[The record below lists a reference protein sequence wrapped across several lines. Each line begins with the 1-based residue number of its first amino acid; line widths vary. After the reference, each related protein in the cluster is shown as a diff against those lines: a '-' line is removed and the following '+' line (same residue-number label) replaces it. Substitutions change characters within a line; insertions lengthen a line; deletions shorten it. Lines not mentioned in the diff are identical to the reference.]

1 MMNKSTFLS
10 CMRFAVTV
18 LFALSLLSL
27 LTIGGMAA
35 DQKADSSTEL
45 RLGIEKKMKG
55 KTIALIPNTLG
66 TPLFDTWAHVLKTE
80 AEAMGMNF
88 IVRDAALSGS
98 RMTAAISELIARP
111 PESRPA
117 VIIVHNPN
125 VMLLARLLKK
135 AEEAG
140 IYVVQVNMVSN
151 YKTDAYVGADWHS
164 MGIEQAEDIVKT
176 CGEGSGNSGKVAIVE
191 GETTS
196 APVLE
201 MNRAMMSVFEKHPEI
216 KVVSKQSANWNPV
229 NAHDIT
235 ATVLQQHPDLCATIG
250 AWGLMMKGSSEAG
263 NELGLLY
270 SQKGQLHVYAS
281 GGAPDHIC
289 QSIQEGQLYK
299 YWGYLAPIQ
308 AHDIMTAA
316 KVLLQAGLKPGSM
329 RLALYSPTQ
338 IISKEAG
345 ECFNPGN
352 YKWPF

>member
-1 MMNKSTFLS
+1 MNGSVFLS
-10 CMRFAVTV
+10 WKRFAVTIFCA
-18 LFALSLLSL
+18 LFLVPL
-27 LTIGGMAA
+27 LTMGAGAG
-35 DQKADSSTEL
+35 DQKSDSSTEL
-45 RLGIEKKMKG
+45 RLNVENKMKG

-80 AEAMGMNF
+80 AEAMGMHF

-111 PESRPA
+111 PEKRPA
-117 VIIVHNPN
+117 VIVVHNPN

-135 AEEAG
+135 AEKAG
-140 IYVVQVNMVSN
+140 VYVVQVNMVSN
-151 YKTDAYVGADWHS
+151 YKTDAYVGANWHS

-229 NAHDIT
+229 NAHAIT

-250 AWGLMMKGSSEAG
+250 AWGLMMKGAAEAG
-263 NELGLLY
+263 KEAGLLF

-289 QSIQEGQLYK
+289 QSIQGGQLYK

-316 KVLLQAGLKPGSM
+316 KIVLQAGLKPGSM

-338 IISKEAG
+338 VISKDAG
-345 ECFNPGN
+345 TCFDPSN